1 LTGQSNDES
10 IEVMLA
16 AAETF
21 PPPPGFA
28 EGSRFSDP
36 AIYEKASGDPEG
48 WWAGWAGELEW
59 FEPWKEV
66 LDWSD
71 PPHARWFEG
80 GRINASVN
88 CLDRHVAAGR
98 GDRIAYLWEAE
109 DADDGSGDGRRGVTY
124 GELLE
129 ETCRFANG
137 LRGLGIGRGDVVGI
151 YMPMVPETVVAML
164 ACARIGA
171 VHNVVFGGFSPE
183 SVRDRMDV
191 SGARALI
198 TADATLRRGSPVPM
212 KAALDQVL
220 DGLGGLEHVIV
231 LDRCG
236 TDPPM
241 AEGRDLRWADVIA
254 GQPEKC
260 EPERMESE
268 DPLFILYTSGST
280 ASPKGIVHTTGG
292 YLTHVSATHRMVFDL
307 RDDDVY
313 WCAADIG
320 WVTGH
325 SYIVYGPLLNGA
337 TSVMYEGAPD
347 YPTRDRWWEIAARY
361 GATILYTAPTAIR
374 TFMKWGDDLPA
385 AHDLSKLRLLGSV
398 GEPINPEAWLWYRHH
413 IGGDRCPIVDTWW
426 QTETGGIMISPLPAI
441 TATKPGSAT
450 LPLPGIEAKILDGEG
465 HEIEGQGLGGNLVIT
480 KPWPGMART
489 LYREP
494 ERFIETY
501 WSRFGQE
508 TYAVGDAAFR
518 DGDGYFWI
526 VGRLDDVINVSGH
539 RLSTMEVEAAVDSH
553 PSVAEAAVIGVPDE
567 QTGQAIVAFV
577 TPRDGTS
584 DGVEPEAMTAE
595 IREHVAERIG
605 KLARPARVYYSED
618 LPKTRSGKIM
628 RRLLRDIATGHDLG
642 DTTTLRDP
650 SVVESLAAQVEAADS

>member
-1 LTGQSNDES
+1 LAGQSDDES

-16 AAETF
+16 ADETF
-21 PPPPGFA
+21 SPPPGFA

-36 AIYEKASGDPEG
+36 AIYEEASRDPEA
-48 WWAGWAGELEW
+48 WWARWAAELEW
-59 FEPWKEV
+59 FEPWETV
-66 LDWSD
+66 LEWSD
-71 PPHARWFEG
+71 PPHARWFDG

-88 CLDRHVAAGR
+88 CLDRHVEAGR
-98 GDRIAYLWEAE
+98 GERVAYLWEAE
-109 DADDGSGDGRRGVTY
+109 DADDGAGTGRRQVTY
-124 GELLE
+124 RELLE
-129 ETCRFANG
+129 ETCRAANG
-137 LRGLGIGRGDVVGI
+137 LRALGIGRGDVVGI
-151 YMPMVPETVVAML
+151 YMPMVPETAVAML

-171 VHNVVFGGFSPE
+171 IHNVVFGGFSPE
-183 SVRDRMDV
+183 SVRDRMSV
-191 SGARALI
+191 SGARAVI
-198 TADATLRRGSPVPM
+198 TADATLRRGVPVPM
-212 KAALDQVL
+212 KAALDPALEGL
-220 DGLGGLEHVIV
+220 DRLEHVIV

-236 TDPPM
+236 TDAPM
-241 AEGRDLRWADVIA
+241 KAGRDLGWDDLVA
-254 GQPEKC
+254 GRPSEC
-260 EPERMESE
+260 DPERMESE

-347 YPTRDRWWEIAARY
+347 YPARDRWWEIAARY

-374 TFMKWGDDLPA
+374 TFMKWGDELPA
-385 AHDLSKLRLLGSV
+385 RHDLSSLRLLGSV
-398 GEPINPEAWLWYRHH
+398 GEPINPEAWLWYRRQ

-441 TATKPGSAT
+441 TETKPGSAT
-450 LPLPGIEAKILDGEG
+450 LPLPGIEATILDGEG
-465 HEIEGQGLGGNLVIT
+465 NEVEGEGLGGNLVIT
-480 KPWPGMART
+480 APWPGMART
-489 LYREP
+489 LFGEP
-494 ERFIETY
+494 ARFIETY
-501 WSRFGQE
+501 WARFGPE
-508 TYAVGDAAFR
+508 TYSVGDAAFR

-577 TPRDGTS
+577 TPRDGDS
-584 DGVEPEAMTAE
+584 GEADPETMTFE

-650 SVVESLAAQVEAADS
+650 SVVESLTAQVEAADN